1 MLPLFSFF
9 QSFIK
14 QCIIKHLFLYII
26 IVIIIMSFIGVS
38 RVCDV
43 FVILLEV
50 FLLKVGVIDEFCVEF
65 IIGVVRFFATWGGKF
80 GDIE

>member
-1 MLPLFSFF
+1 
-9 QSFIK
+9 
-14 QCIIKHLFLYII
+14 
-26 IVIIIMSFIGVS
+26 MSFIGVS